1 MEEITKLSKKEIEK
15 LSFKELINLLESINE
30 YFQNN
35 EDEKDIENAL
45 ELYKKALDILSS
57 AQNKMTFLKEEK
69 EKIDHKYEEFKKSLE
84 S

>member
-69 EKIDHKYEEFKKSLE
+69 EKIDYKYEEFKKSLE